1 MSSLTAANIVEMN
14 GTQEN
19 SQFIIGKNIFDSE
32 LLPSNPTQLATTS
45 KAVIKL
51 DRDPNDTNE
60 KISKYSASLINMK
73 LRSRNKSA
81 VLNPRV
87 PSSIPSS
94 ITKRSKPYNNTIKSN
109 VNKLTR
115 SDSCLLRGFRQNIS
129 RHVVALPLLNKK
141 FFKKQKPVLDVH
153 KNFEQTKKKLEGII
167 ASQKNIPKIS
177 MDICTDQQSKKNV
190 IVELLDSIIKEVKI
204 SYPLEQMNI
213 LKGEKT
219 ELYVI
224 INKQHIKV
232 KEIVRNRQILVDDK
246 KDSCLKLEALE
257 EKLKAQKKLN
267 TEACQIIRSLQR
279 DIEEQRSNHKKYSNM
294 LHGIINALL
303 KRMEELELNIEVDKK
318 NIADHQTRIS
328 MNSKVIKKMKIK
340 IRDLENDKKNAKS
353 LNTHLNKKL
362 EQSKY
367 QLKVQENM
375 LQKLSDK
382 SMSKCLIQIALRAFS
397 EILMYI

>member
-1 MSSLTAANIVEMN
+1 
-14 GTQEN
+14 
-19 SQFIIGKNIFDSE
+19 
-32 LLPSNPTQLATTS
+32 
-45 KAVIKL
+45 
-51 DRDPNDTNE
+51 
-60 KISKYSASLINMK
+60 
-73 LRSRNKSA
+73 
-81 VLNPRV
+81 
-87 PSSIPSS
+87 
-94 ITKRSKPYNNTIKSN
+94 
-109 VNKLTR
+109 
-115 SDSCLLRGFRQNIS
+115 
-129 RHVVALPLLNKK
+129 
-141 FFKKQKPVLDVH
+141 
-153 KNFEQTKKKLEGII
+153 
-167 ASQKNIPKIS
+167 

-232 KEIVRNRQILVDDK
+232 KEIVRNRQILVNDK

-279 DIEEQRSNHKKYSNM
+279 DIEEQRSNHKKYSHM
-294 LHGIINALL
+294 LHGIIKALL

-318 NIADHQTRIS
+318 NIADHQTRINMS
-328 MNSKVIKKMKIK
+328 SKVIKKMKIK